1 MPWERG
7 LEPLASTEKKSMV
20 TLARSGKGLGG
31 EKWEREGEKVLAR
44 SLSPVRKSQGES
56 FPFHISGF

>member
-1 MPWERG
+1 
-7 LEPLASTEKKSMV
+7 MV